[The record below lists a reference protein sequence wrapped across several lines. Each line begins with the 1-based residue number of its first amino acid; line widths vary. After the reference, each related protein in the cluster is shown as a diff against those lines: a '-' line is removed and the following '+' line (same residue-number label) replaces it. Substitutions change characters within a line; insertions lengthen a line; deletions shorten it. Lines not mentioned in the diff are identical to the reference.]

1 MEQTRVIKFCF
12 VDKILFDL
20 FCWRKLK
27 QFNDL
32 FLFSCLLVCAVDGY
46 GHDNILMAQFPDA
59 NMFLINISQFSFTHT
74 HTHTDIYI
82 YHIISFHLTLK
93 RGKIS

>member
-1 MEQTRVIKFCF
+1 LEQTRVIKFCF

-46 GHDNILMAQFPDA
+46 GHDNILMARITSSKHVSHSRQLPWTRSDSNF
-59 NMFLINISQFSFTHT
+59 
-74 HTHTDIYI
+74 Y
-82 YHIISFHLTLK
+82 LTCDP
-93 RGKIS
+93 RA